1 MVRRIPAT
9 RGPVTAKAG
18 GRVRIIGGTWK
29 RRLIDVVD
37 APGLRPTPDRVRET
51 VFNWLQHLFGGDLSG
66 RSMLDL
72 FAGSGALGFEAASRG
87 AAPVVL
93 VESNPEVVA
102 ALTVAREALKAD
114 EVQIRSGRALD
125 LAAAMAEAG
134 VRFDVVFLDPPFG
147 SGALEDALP
156 WSHILAGP
164 AGYVYVEAGS
174 PIDVE
179 AASKM
184 GFAVVRADKAGDVFY
199 HLLQRNK
206 KNDEETPC

>member
-9 RGPVTAKAG
+9 RGPVTAKAA

-179 AASKM
+179 AASAM

>member
-9 RGPVTAKAG
+9 RGPVTAKAA

-125 LAAAMAEAG
+125 VAAAMAEAG